1 MINVNRFNFK
11 FNFINVMLVKS
22 IFFFFLGFF
31 ENNCS
36 IYIDFEFLSF

>member
-22 IFFFFLGFF
+22 IVLFLGFF